1 MSGVVMM
8 SILTAWEWKHFHA
21 SLSSA
26 VTAHPTLHCPVIFV
40 LTLPWCSDGS
50 VTSSSMSSRTT
61 VDILP
66 LSLFV
71 PEVVLFTFC
80 HLCRL
85 SQTAQCLVSAQS
97 WWIPADGHLPCLPV
111 NWTYWEEERTNK
123 HRVCKS
129 RCSLR
134 QLFADLNL
142 RFDRK
147 PALSLHLPENCMPLL
162 EILFSSI

>member
-1 MSGVVMM
+1 M
-8 SILTAWEWKHFHA
+8 
-21 SLSSA
+21 
-26 VTAHPTLHCPVIFV
+26 TAHPTLHCPVIFV
-40 LTLPWCSDGS
+40 LTLPWCSEGS

-61 VDILP
+61 VDTLP

-111 NWTYWEEERTNK
+111 NWTYWEEERTNTGCAK
-123 HRVCKS
+123 AGAHCVSCLQIWISALIESQHFPSTFLKIA
-129 RCSLR
+129 CHYLKYFFL
-134 QLFADLNL
+134 LFKNVP
-142 RFDRK
+142 FMNK
-147 PALSLHLPENCMPLL
+147 VGN
-162 EILFSSI
+162 